1 MTGII
6 LENITSVNDLSM
18 FSNAYKEG
26 LIKVN
31 ISKIAKELNKDRKT
45 IKKYLEG
52 YTPKETRDR
61 VKYLDEHRDYIKEV
75 FKEDVNNSNYYHLS
89 DLFIKSSKPQELEKG
104 ITCSRV
110 TLNRYIREDKE
121 LDSLFKRK
129 KDNSF
134 TERFETEPGEQVQF
148 DMKENI
154 KLINKKG
161 EVIVGYIPTLTF
173 GWSRY
178 NIRKLI
184 IDTKVENLLSFLAE
198 SFEKIGGVPKE
209 IVIDNLKQFVEKPRR
224 NGEPAILTAKFDQ
237 FCKDYGITV
246 KPCIPHRPQ
255 TKGKTETQNKIVDQM
270 KNYNGKYIDLYHM
283 HDILETINEED
294 NKSISQATKFPR
306 IFLFEKEKG
315 DLLPLPTTEIR
326 RKYHLT
332 LNEVTVS
339 KESLVSYQSNKYSV
353 PKDYI
358 GCKVGLAVI
367 RNQLHIYYNK
377 KIITIHQITNKL
389 LNIKDEHDLKY
400 KNSVKNSDESNQ
412 KEKSIIQKELE
423 DIIYD

>member
-6 LENITSVNDLSM
+6 LENITNINDLTM
-18 FSNAYKEG
+18 FSKAYKKG

-31 ISKIAKELNKDRKT
+31 ISKLARNLNKDRKT

-52 YTPKETRDR
+52 YIPKETRDR
-61 VKYLDEHRDYIKEV
+61 VKYLDDYREYIIDVLSDKYQSFDYIDHL
-75 FKEDVNNSNYYHLS
+75 FKYL
-89 DLFIKSSKPQELEKG
+89 KREKG
-104 ITCSRV
+104 IICSRV
-110 TLNRYIREDKE
+110 TLNRYIREDEE
-121 LDSLFKRK
+121 LNSLFKRK

-154 KLINKKG
+154 KLINQKG
-161 EVIVGYIPTLTF
+161 EVIIGYIPTLTF

-184 IDTKVENLLSFLAE
+184 LDTKVENLLSFLVE

-224 NGEPAILTAKFDQ
+224 NGEPAILTSKFEE
-237 FCKDYGITV
+237 FCKDYGIKV
-246 KPCIPHRPQ
+246 RPCIPHRPQ
-255 TKGKTETQNKIVDQM
+255 TKGKTETQNKIVEQM
-270 KNYNGKYIDLYHM
+270 KNYNGKYIDIYHM
-283 HDILETINEED
+283 HEILEIINKED
-294 NKSISQATKFPR
+294 NDNVSQATKFPR

-315 DLLPLPTTEIR
+315 DFLPLPSTEIR

-332 LNEVTVS
+332 LKEVIVS
-339 KESLVSYQSNKYSV
+339 KESLVTYKSNKYSV
-353 PKDYI
+353 PKIYI
-358 GCKVGLAVI
+358 GRKVGLVVV
-367 RNQLHIYYNK
+367 RDKLHIYYNK

-400 KNSVKNSDESNQ
+400 KNIKKDSKENTM
-412 KEKSIIQKELE
+412 KEKTIIQKELE
-423 DIIYD
+423 EIIYD

>member
-6 LENITSVNDLSM
+6 LENITIINDLAI
-18 FSNAYKEG
+18 FSKAYKKG

-31 ISKIAKELNKDRKT
+31 ISKLARDLNKDRKT

-61 VKYLDEHRDYIKEV
+61 VKYLDEYREYIIQVLSDKYQSFDYIDHL
-75 FKEDVNNSNYYHLS
+75 FKYL
-89 DLFIKSSKPQELEKG
+89 KREKG

-110 TLNRYIREDKE
+110 TLNRYIREDEE
-121 LDSLFKRK
+121 LNSLFKRK

-134 TERFETEPGEQVQF
+134 TERFETNPGQQVQF

-161 EVIVGYIPTLTF
+161 ETIIGYIPTLTF

-184 IDTKVENLLSFLAE
+184 LDTKVENLLSFLAE

-224 NGEPAILTAKFDQ
+224 NGEPAILTSRFEE
-237 FCKDYGITV
+237 FCKDYGIKV

-283 HDILETINEED
+283 HEILEIINKED
-294 NKSISQATKFPR
+294 NDDISQATKFPR

-339 KESLVSYQSNKYSV
+339 KESLISYQSNKYSV
-353 PKDYI
+353 PKKYI
-358 GCKVGLAVI
+358 GCRVGLVVI
-367 RNQLHIYYNK
+367 RDKLHIYYNK

-400 KNSVKNSDESNQ
+400 KNIKKDAQERTM

>member
-6 LENITSVNDLSM
+6 LENITSINDLSM
-18 FSNAYKEG
+18 FSKAYKEG

-31 ISKIAKELNKDRKT
+31 ISKLAKELNKDRKT

-61 VKYLDEHRDYIKEV
+61 VKYLDEYRDYIIEV
-75 FKEDVNNSNYYHLS
+75 LS
-89 DLFIKSSKPQELEKG
+89 DKYQSFDYIDHLFKYLKREKG

-110 TLNRYIREDKE
+110 TLNRYIREDEE
-121 LDSLFKRK
+121 LNSLFKRK

-134 TERFETEPGEQVQF
+134 TERFETLPGEQVQF

-154 KLINKKG
+154 KLINQKG
-161 EVIVGYIPTLTF
+161 EVTIGYIPTLTF

-184 IDTKVENLLSFLAE
+184 LDTKVENLLSFLAE

-224 NGEPAILTAKFDQ
+224 NGEPAILTAKFEE
-237 FCKDYGITV
+237 FCKDYGIAV

-294 NKSISQATKFPR
+294 NKDISQATKFPR

-339 KESLVSYQSNKYSV
+339 KESLITYKSNKYSV
-353 PKDYI
+353 PKNYI

-400 KNSVKNSDESNQ
+400 KNIKKNDKENNI

-423 DIIYD
+423 EIIYD

>member
-1 MTGII
+1 MNKG
-6 LENITSVNDLSM
+6 LYKFFLCLHLLDY
-18 FSNAYKEG
+18 FS
-26 LIKVN
+26 
-31 ISKIAKELNKDRKT
+31 
-45 IKKYLEG
+45 
-52 YTPKETRDR
+52 
-61 VKYLDEHRDYIKEV
+61 
-75 FKEDVNNSNYYHLS
+75 
-89 DLFIKSSKPQELEKG
+89 
-104 ITCSRV
+104 
-110 TLNRYIREDKE
+110 
-121 LDSLFKRK
+121 
-129 KDNSF
+129 
-134 TERFETEPGEQVQF
+134 EQVQF

-389 LNIKDEHDLKY
+389 LNIKDEHNLKY
-400 KNSVKNSDESNQ
+400 KKINKRRDEISK

>member
-6 LENITSVNDLSM
+6 LENITTINDLSM
-18 FSNAYKEG
+18 FSKAYKEG

-75 FKEDVNNSNYYHLS
+75 LS
-89 DLFIKSSKPQELEKG
+89 DKYQSFDYIDHLFKYLKREKG

-110 TLNRYIREDKE
+110 TLNRYIR
-121 LDSLFKRK
+121 
-129 KDNSF
+129 
-134 TERFETEPGEQVQF
+134 
-148 DMKENI
+148 ENI

-389 LNIKDEHDLKY
+389 LNIKDEHNLKY
-400 KNSVKNSDESNQ
+400 KKINKRRDEISK

>member
-6 LENITSVNDLSM
+6 LENITSINDLAI
-18 FSNAYKEG
+18 FSKAYTKG

-31 ISKIAKELNKDRKT
+31 ISKLARDLNKDRKT
-45 IKKYLEG
+45 IKKYLEE

-61 VKYLDEHRDYIKEV
+61 VKYLDEYREYIIQVLSDKYQSFDYIDNL
-75 FKEDVNNSNYYHLS
+75 FKYL
-89 DLFIKSSKPQELEKG
+89 KREKG

-110 TLNRYIREDKE
+110 TLNCYIREDEE
-121 LDSLFKRK
+121 LNSLFKRK

-134 TERFETEPGEQVQF
+134 AERFETNPGQQVQF

-154 KLINKKG
+154 KLINQKG
-161 EVIVGYIPTLTF
+161 EMTIGHIPTLTF

-184 IDTKVENLLSFLAE
+184 LDTKVENLLSFLAE
-198 SFEKIGGVPKE
+198 SFEEIGGVPKE
-209 IVIDNLKQFVEKPRR
+209 IVIDNLKQFVETPRR
-224 NGEPAILTAKFDQ
+224 NGEPAILTSRFEE
-237 FCKDYGITV
+237 FCKDYEIKV

-283 HDILETINEED
+283 HEILEIINKED
-294 NKSISQATKFPR
+294 NDDISQATKFHR

-315 DLLPLPTTEIR
+315 DILPLPSTEIR

-332 LNEVTVS
+332 LKEVIVS
-339 KESLVSYQSNKYSV
+339 KESLVSYKSN
-353 PKDYI
+353 
-358 GCKVGLAVI
+358 
-367 RNQLHIYYNK
+367 
-377 KIITIHQITNKL
+377 
-389 LNIKDEHDLKY
+389 
-400 KNSVKNSDESNQ
+400 
-412 KEKSIIQKELE
+412 
-423 DIIYD
+423 

>member
-6 LENITSVNDLSM
+6 LENITSINDLSM
-18 FSNAYKEG
+18 FSKAYKEG

-45 IKKYLEG
+45 IRKYLEG
-52 YTPKETRDR
+52 YSPKETRDR
-61 VKYLDEHRDYIKEV
+61 VKYLDEYRDYIKEV
-75 FKEDVNNSNYYHLS
+75 LS
-89 DLFIKSSKPQELEKG
+89 DKYQSFDYIDHLFKYLKREKG

-110 TLNRYIREDKE
+110 TLNRFIREDKE

-134 TERFETEPGEQVQF
+134 TERFETEPGQQVQF

-161 EVIVGYIPTLTF
+161 ETIVGYIPTLTF

-209 IVIDNLKQFVEKPRR
+209 IVIDNLKQFVEKPRH

-339 KESLVSYQSNKYSV
+339 KESLITYKSNKYSV
-353 PKDYI
+353 PKNYI
-358 GCKVGLAVI
+358 GCKVGLVVI
-367 RNQLHIYYNK
+367 RDQLHIYYNK

-412 KEKSIIQKELE
+412 KEKTIIQRELE

>member
-6 LENITSVNDLSM
+6 LEKITSINDLSM
-18 FSNAYKEG
+18 FSKAYKEG

-31 ISKIAKELNKDRKT
+31 ISKVAKELNKDRKT
-45 IKKYLEG
+45 VRKYLEG

-61 VKYLDEHRDYIKEV
+61 IKYLDEFRDYIKEV
-75 FKEDVNNSNYYHLS
+75 LS
-89 DLFIKSSKPQELEKG
+89 DKYQSFDYIDHLFKYLKREKG

-134 TERFETEPGEQVQF
+134 TERFETEPGQQVQF

-161 EVIVGYIPTLTF
+161 EVIIGYIPTLTF

-224 NGEPAILTAKFDQ
+224 NGETAILTAKFEQ
-237 FCKDYGITV
+237 FCKDYGIIV

-283 HDILETINEED
+283 HDILKTINEED

-339 KESLVSYQSNKYSV
+339 KESLISYQSNKYSV
-353 PKDYI
+353 PKHYI
-358 GCKVGLAVI
+358 GCKVGLVVI
-367 RNQLHIYYNK
+367 RDQLHIYYNK

-400 KNSVKNSDESNQ
+400 KNIDKDNKKTIT

>member
-1 MTGII
+1 M
-6 LENITSVNDLSM
+6 ENN
-18 FSNAYKEG
+18 
-26 LIKVN
+26 
-31 ISKIAKELNKDRKT
+31 
-45 IKKYLEG
+45 
-52 YTPKETRDR
+52 
-61 VKYLDEHRDYIKEV
+61 
-75 FKEDVNNSNYYHLS
+75 
-89 DLFIKSSKPQELEKG
+89 
-104 ITCSRV
+104 
-110 TLNRYIREDKE
+110 
-121 LDSLFKRK
+121 
-129 KDNSF
+129 
-134 TERFETEPGEQVQF
+134 
-148 DMKENI
+148 
-154 KLINKKG
+154 
-161 EVIVGYIPTLTF
+161 
-173 GWSRY
+173 
-178 NIRKLI
+178 
-184 IDTKVENLLSFLAE
+184 
-198 SFEKIGGVPKE
+198 
-209 IVIDNLKQFVEKPRR
+209 
-224 NGEPAILTAKFDQ
+224 
-237 FCKDYGITV
+237 GITV
-246 KPCIPHRPQ
+246 KLCIPHRPQ

-283 HDILETINEED
+283 HDILATINEED

>member
-6 LENITSVNDLSM
+6 LENITIINDLAI
-18 FSNAYKEG
+18 FSKAYKKG

-31 ISKIAKELNKDRKT
+31 ISKLARDLNKDRKT
-45 IKKYLEG
+45 IKRYLEG

-61 VKYLDEHRDYIKEV
+61 VKYLDEYREDIIQVLSDKYQSFDYIDHL
-75 FKEDVNNSNYYHLS
+75 FKYL
-89 DLFIKSSKPQELEKG
+89 KREKG

-110 TLNRYIREDKE
+110 TLNRYIREDEE
-121 LDSLFKRK
+121 LNSLFKRR
-129 KDNSF
+129 KDNAF

-154 KLINKKG
+154 KLINQKG
-161 EVIVGYIPTLTF
+161 EMTIGYIPTLTF

-184 IDTKVENLLSFLAE
+184 LDTKVENLLSFLAE
-198 SFEKIGGVPKE
+198 SFEEIGGVPKE

-224 NGEPAILTAKFDQ
+224 NGEPAILTSRFEE
-237 FCKDYGITV
+237 FCKDYGIKV

-283 HDILETINEED
+283 HEILEIINKED
-294 NKSISQATKFPR
+294 NDDISQATKFPR

-339 KESLVSYQSNKYSV
+339 KESLISYQSNKYSV
-353 PKDYI
+353 PKNYI
-358 GCKVGLAVI
+358 GCKVGLVVI
-367 RNQLHIYYNK
+367 RDQLHIYYNK

-400 KNSVKNSDESNQ
+400 KNIIKKNDENN
-412 KEKSIIQKELE
+412 KVKSIIQKELE

>member
-6 LENITSVNDLSM
+6 LENITNINDLTM
-18 FSNAYKEG
+18 FSKAYKKG

-31 ISKIAKELNKDRKT
+31 ISKLARNLNKDRKT

-52 YTPKETRDR
+52 YIPKETRDR
-61 VKYLDEHRDYIKEV
+61 VKYLDDYREYIIDVLSDKYQSFDYIDHL
-75 FKEDVNNSNYYHLS
+75 FKYL
-89 DLFIKSSKPQELEKG
+89 KREKG
-104 ITCSRV
+104 IICSRV
-110 TLNRYIREDKE
+110 TLNRYIREDEE
-121 LDSLFKRK
+121 LNSLFKRK

-154 KLINKKG
+154 KLINQKG
-161 EVIVGYIPTLTF
+161 EVIIGYIPTLTF

-184 IDTKVENLLSFLAE
+184 LDTKVENLLSFLAE

-224 NGEPAILTAKFDQ
+224 NGEPAILTSKFEE
-237 FCKDYGITV
+237 FCKDYGIKV
-246 KPCIPHRPQ
+246 RPSIPHRPQ
-255 TKGKTETQNKIVDQM
+255 TKGKTETQNKIVEQM
-270 KNYNGKYIDLYHM
+270 KNYNGKYIDIYHM
-283 HDILETINEED
+283 HEILEIINKED
-294 NKSISQATKFPR
+294 NDNVSQATKFPR

-315 DLLPLPTTEIR
+315 DFLPLPSTEIR

-332 LNEVTVS
+332 LKEVIVS
-339 KESLVSYQSNKYSV
+339 KESLVTYKSNKYSV
-353 PKDYI
+353 SKIYI
-358 GCKVGLAVI
+358 GRKVGLVVV
-367 RNQLHIYYNK
+367 RDKLHIYYNK

-400 KNSVKNSDESNQ
+400 KNIKKDSKENTM
-412 KEKSIIQKELE
+412 KEKTIIQKELE
-423 DIIYD
+423 EIIYD

>member
-18 FSNAYKEG
+18 LSKAYKEG

-45 IKKYLEG
+45 IRKYLEG

-75 FKEDVNNSNYYHLS
+75 LS
-89 DLFIKSSKPQELEKG
+89 DKYQSFDYIDHLFKYLKREKG

-129 KDNSF
+129 KENSF
-134 TERFETEPGEQVQF
+134 TERFETEPGQQVQF

-198 SFEKIGGVPKE
+198 SFEAIGGVPKE

-270 KNYNGKYIDLYHM
+270 KNYNGKYVDLYHM

-294 NKSISQATKFPR
+294 NKCISQATKFPR

-339 KESLVSYQSNKYSV
+339 KESLISYKSNKYSV

-358 GCKVGLAVI
+358 GCKVGLVVI
-367 RNQLHIYYNK
+367 RDQLHIYYNK

-389 LNIKDEHDLKY
+389 LNIKDEHELKY
-400 KNSVKNSDESNQ
+400 KNINNNSNQ
-412 KEKSIIQKELE
+412 TNKKEKSIIQKELE

>member
-6 LENITSVNDLSM
+6 LENISSVNDLSM
-18 FSNAYKEG
+18 FCKAYKEG
-26 LIKVN
+26 LITVN
-31 ISKIAKELNKDRKT
+31 ISKIAKELNRDRKT
-45 IKKYLEG
+45 IRKYLEG
-52 YTPKETRDR
+52 YTPKVTRDR

-75 FKEDVNNSNYYHLS
+75 LS
-89 DLFIKSSKPQELEKG
+89 DKYQSFDYIDHLFKYLKREKG

-121 LDSLFKRK
+121 LDSLYKRK

-148 DMKENI
+148 DMKESI

-209 IVIDNLKQFVEKPRR
+209 IVIDNLKQFVEKPRC

-283 HDILETINEED
+283 HVVLETINEED

-339 KESLVSYQSNKYSV
+339 KESLISYQSNKYSV
-353 PKDYI
+353 PKNYI
-358 GCKVGLAVI
+358 GCKVGLVVI
-367 RNQLHIYYNK
+367 RDQLHIYYNK

-400 KNSVKNSDESNQ
+400 KNIIKKNDENN
-412 KEKSIIQKELE
+412 KVKSIIQKELE

>member
-6 LENITSVNDLSM
+6 LENITNVNDLSM
-18 FSNAYKEG
+18 FSKAYKEG

-45 IKKYLEG
+45 IRKYLEG

-61 VKYLDEHRDYIKEV
+61 VKYLDEYRDYIKEV
-75 FKEDVNNSNYYHLS
+75 LS
-89 DLFIKSSKPQELEKG
+89 DKYQSFDYIDHLFKYLKREKG

-110 TLNRYIREDKE
+110 TLNRYIREDNE

-134 TERFETEPGEQVQF
+134 TERFETEPGQQVQF

-161 EVIVGYIPTLTF
+161 ETIIGYIPTITF

-198 SFEKIGGVPKE
+198 SFETIGGVPKE

-224 NGEPAILTAKFDQ
+224 NGEQAILTAKFDE

-283 HDILETINEED
+283 HNILETINEED

-315 DLLPLPTTEIR
+315 DLLPLPSTEIR
-326 RKYHLT
+326 KKYHLT

-339 KESLVSYQSNKYSV
+339 KESLISYQSNKYSV
-353 PKDYI
+353 PKNYI
-358 GCKVGLAVI
+358 GCKVGLVVI
-367 RNQLHIYYNK
+367 RDQLHIYYSK

-389 LNIKDEHDLKY
+389 LKIKDEHELKY
-400 KNSVKNSDESNQ
+400 KNIDKSKDEPNK

-423 DIIYD
+423 DISYD

>member
-1 MTGII
+1 MI
-6 LENITSVNDLSM
+6 LVHYQL
-18 FSNAYKEG
+18 
-26 LIKVN
+26 
-31 ISKIAKELNKDRKT
+31 
-45 IKKYLEG
+45 KYLWTIYIIRG
-52 YTPKETRDR
+52 ET
-61 VKYLDEHRDYIKEV
+61 
-75 FKEDVNNSNYYHLS
+75 
-89 DLFIKSSKPQELEKG
+89 
-104 ITCSRV
+104 
-110 TLNRYIREDKE
+110 
-121 LDSLFKRK
+121 
-129 KDNSF
+129 
-134 TERFETEPGEQVQF
+134 
-148 DMKENI
+148 
-154 KLINKKG
+154 
-161 EVIVGYIPTLTF
+161 IVGYIPTLTF

-224 NGEPAILTAKFDQ
+224 NGEPAILTAKFEE
-237 FCKDYGITV
+237 FCKDYGIKV

-339 KESLVSYQSNKYSV
+339 KESLITYKSNKYSV
-353 PKDYI
+353 PKNYI
-358 GCKVGLAVI
+358 GCKVGLVVI
-367 RNQLHIYYNK
+367 RDQLHIYYNK

-389 LNIKDEHDLKY
+389 LNIKDEHNLKY
-400 KNSVKNSDESNQ
+400 KKINKRRDEISK

>member
-6 LENITSVNDLSM
+6 LENITNVNDLSM
-18 FSNAYKEG
+18 FSKTYKEG

-31 ISKIAKELNKDRKT
+31 ISKIAKELNRDRKT
-45 IKKYLEG
+45 IRKYLEG
-52 YTPKETRDR
+52 YTPKVARDR

-75 FKEDVNNSNYYHLS
+75 LS
-89 DLFIKSSKPQELEKG
+89 DKYQSFDYIDHLFKYLKREKG

-148 DMKENI
+148 DMKESI

-209 IVIDNLKQFVEKPRR
+209 IVIDNLKQFVEKPRC

-283 HDILETINEED
+283 HVVLETINEED

-339 KESLVSYQSNKYSV
+339 KESLISYQSNKYSV
-353 PKDYI
+353 PKNYI
-358 GCKVGLAVI
+358 GCKVGLVVI
-367 RNQLHIYYNK
+367 RDQLHIYYNK

-400 KNSVKNSDESNQ
+400 KNIVKKNDENN
-412 KEKSIIQKELE
+412 KVKSIIQKELE

>member
-6 LENITSVNDLSM
+6 LENIISINDLTM
-18 FSNAYKEG
+18 FSKAYREG

-31 ISKIAKELNKDRKT
+31 ISKLARELNKGRKT
-45 IKKYLEG
+45 IRKYLEG
-52 YTPKETRDR
+52 YTPKETKDR
-61 VKYLDEHRDYIKEV
+61 IKYLDEHRNYIIEV
-75 FKEDVNNSNYYHLS
+75 LS
-89 DLFIKSSKPQELEKG
+89 DKYQSFDYVDHLFKYLKREKG

-110 TLNRYIREDKE
+110 TFNRYIREDEE
-121 LDSLFKRK
+121 LNSLFKRK

-154 KLINKKG
+154 KLINQKG
-161 EVIVGYIPTLTF
+161 EVTIGYIPTLTF

-184 IDTKVENLLSFLAE
+184 LDTKVENLLSFLAE
-198 SFEKIGGVPKE
+198 SFEEIGGVPKE
-209 IVIDNLKQFVEKPRR
+209 IVIDNLKQFVGKPRH
-224 NGEPAILTAKFDQ
+224 NGEPAILSSKFEE

-246 KPCIPHRPQ
+246 KPCIAHRPQ

-283 HDILETINEED
+283 HEILNTINEED
-294 NKSISQATKFPR
+294 NKAISQATKFPR

-315 DLLPLPTTEIR
+315 DLLPLPITEIR

-332 LNEVTVS
+332 LKEVIVS
-339 KESLVSYQSNKYSV
+339 KESLVTYKSNKYSV
-353 PKDYI
+353 PKMYI
-358 GCKVGLAVI
+358 GRKVGLVVV
-367 RNQLHIYYNK
+367 RDKLHIYYNK

-400 KNSVKNSDESNQ
+400 KNIKKDTDESTK
-412 KEKSIIQKELE
+412 KEKTIIQKELE
-423 DIIYD
+423 EIIYD

>member
-6 LENITSVNDLSM
+6 LENITNVNDLSM
-18 FSNAYKEG
+18 FSKAYKEG

-45 IKKYLEG
+45 IRKYLEG

-61 VKYLDEHRDYIKEV
+61 VKYLDEYRDYIKEV
-75 FKEDVNNSNYYHLS
+75 LS
-89 DLFIKSSKPQELEKG
+89 DKYQSFDYIDHLFKYLKREKG

-110 TLNRYIREDKE
+110 TLNRYIREDNE

-134 TERFETEPGEQVQF
+134 TERFETEPGQQVQF

-161 EVIVGYIPTLTF
+161 ETIIGYIPTITF

-198 SFEKIGGVPKE
+198 SFETIGGVPKE

-224 NGEPAILTAKFDQ
+224 NGEQAILTAKFDE

-283 HDILETINEED
+283 HNILETINEED

-315 DLLPLPTTEIR
+315 DLLPLPSTEIR
-326 RKYHLT
+326 KKYHLT

-339 KESLVSYQSNKYSV
+339 KESLISYQSNKYSV
-353 PKDYI
+353 PKNYI
-358 GCKVGLAVI
+358 GCKVGLVVI
-367 RNQLHIYYNK
+367 RDQLHIYYSK

-389 LNIKDEHDLKY
+389 LNIKDEHELKY
-400 KNSVKNSDESNQ
+400 KNIDKSKDEPNK

-423 DIIYD
+423 DISYD

>member
-6 LENITSVNDLSM
+6 LENITNINDLTM
-18 FSNAYKEG
+18 FSKAYKKG

-31 ISKIAKELNKDRKT
+31 ISKLARNLNKDRKT

-52 YTPKETRDR
+52 YIPKETRDR
-61 VKYLDEHRDYIKEV
+61 VKYLDDYREYII
-75 FKEDVNNSNYYHLS
+75 DVLS
-89 DLFIKSSKPQELEKG
+89 DKYQSFGYIDHLFKYLKREKG
-104 ITCSRV
+104 IICSRV
-110 TLNRYIREDKE
+110 TLNRYIREDEE
-121 LDSLFKRK
+121 LNSLFKRK

-154 KLINKKG
+154 KLINQKG
-161 EVIVGYIPTLTF
+161 EVIIGYIPTLTF

-184 IDTKVENLLSFLAE
+184 LDTKVENLLSFLAE

-224 NGEPAILTAKFDQ
+224 NGEPAILTSKFEE
-237 FCKDYGITV
+237 FCKDYGIKV
-246 KPCIPHRPQ
+246 RPCIPHRPQ
-255 TKGKTETQNKIVDQM
+255 TKGKTETQNKIVEQM
-270 KNYNGKYIDLYHM
+270 KNYNGKYIDIYHM
-283 HDILETINEED
+283 HEILEIINKED
-294 NKSISQATKFPR
+294 NDNVSQATKFPR

-315 DLLPLPTTEIR
+315 DFLPLPSTEIR

-332 LNEVTVS
+332 LKEVIVS
-339 KESLVSYQSNKYSV
+339 KESLVTYKSNKYSV
-353 PKDYI
+353 PKIYI
-358 GCKVGLAVI
+358 GRKVGLVVV
-367 RNQLHIYYNK
+367 RDKLHIYYNK

-400 KNSVKNSDESNQ
+400 KKRFKRKYYERKNNNT
-412 KEKSIIQKELE
+412 KRTGGNNI
-423 DIIYD
+423 

>member
-6 LENITSVNDLSM
+6 LENITHINDLAM
-18 FSNAYKEG
+18 FSKAYKKG

-31 ISKIAKELNKDRKT
+31 VSKLAKELNKDRKT
-45 IKKYLEG
+45 IRKYLEG
-52 YTPKETRDR
+52 YSPKKTRNR
-61 VKYLDEHRDYIKEV
+61 MKYLDQYRDYIIEI
-75 FKEDVNNSNYYHLS
+75 LS
-89 DLFIKSSKPQELEKG
+89 DKYQSFDYIDHLFKYLKREKG
-104 ITCSRV
+104 IICSRV
-110 TLNRYIREDKE
+110 TFNRYIREDE
-121 LDSLFKRK
+121 QLDSLFKRK
-129 KDNSF
+129 QENTF
-134 TERFETEPGEQVQF
+134 TERFETEPGQQAQF

-154 KLINKKG
+154 KLINQCG
-161 EVIVGYIPTLTF
+161 EVTKGHIPTLTF

-178 NIRKLI
+178 NLRKLI

-209 IVIDNLKQFVEKPRR
+209 LVIDNLKQFVEKPRR
-224 NGEPAILTAKFDQ
+224 NDEPAILNPKFEE
-237 FCKDYGITV
+237 FCKDYGITP
-246 KPCIPHRPQ
+246 KPCMPHRPQ

-283 HDILETINEED
+283 HEILEIINEED
-294 NKSISQATKFPR
+294 NKDISQATKFPR

-332 LNEVTVS
+332 LNEVIVS
-339 KESLVSYQSNKYSV
+339 KESLISYKSNKYSV
-353 PKDYI
+353 PKKYI
-358 GCKVGLAVI
+358 GCKVGLVVI

-389 LNIKDEHDLKY
+389 LNIKEEHNLIYEKRQ
-400 KNSVKNSDESNQ
+400 KNENNH
-412 KEKSIIQKELE
+412 SIILKEME
-423 DIIYD
+423 NIQYD

>member
-6 LENITSVNDLSM
+6 LENISSVNDLSM
-18 FSNAYKEG
+18 FCKAYKEG
-26 LIKVN
+26 LITVN
-31 ISKIAKELNKDRKT
+31 ISKIAKELNRDRKT
-45 IKKYLEG
+45 IRKYLEG
-52 YTPKETRDR
+52 YTPKVTRDR

-75 FKEDVNNSNYYHLS
+75 LS
-89 DLFIKSSKPQELEKG
+89 DKYQSFDYIDHLFKYLKREKG

-148 DMKENI
+148 DMKESI

-209 IVIDNLKQFVEKPRR
+209 IVIDNLKQFVEKPRC

-283 HDILETINEED
+283 HDVLETINEED

-339 KESLVSYQSNKYSV
+339 KESLISYQSNKYSV
-353 PKDYI
+353 PKNYI
-358 GCKVGLAVI
+358 GCKVGLVVI
-367 RNQLHIYYNK
+367 RDQLHIYYNK

-400 KNSVKNSDESNQ
+400 KNIIKKNDENN
-412 KEKSIIQKELE
+412 KVKSIIQKELE

>member
-6 LENITSVNDLSM
+6 LENITSINDLSM
-18 FSNAYKEG
+18 FSKAYKEG

-45 IKKYLEG
+45 IRKYLEG
-52 YTPKETRDR
+52 YSPKETRDR
-61 VKYLDEHRDYIKEV
+61 VKYLDEYRDYIKEV
-75 FKEDVNNSNYYHLS
+75 LS
-89 DLFIKSSKPQELEKG
+89 DKYQSFDYIDHLFKYLKREKG

-110 TLNRYIREDKE
+110 TLNRFIREDKE

-134 TERFETEPGEQVQF
+134 TERFETEPGQQVQF

-161 EVIVGYIPTLTF
+161 ETIVGYIPTLTF

-184 IDTKVENLLSFLAE
+184 IDTKIENLLSFLAE

-209 IVIDNLKQFVEKPRR
+209 IVIDNLKQFVEKPRHD
-224 NGEPAILTAKFDQ
+224 GEPAILTAKFDQ

-339 KESLVSYQSNKYSV
+339 KESLITYKSNKYSV
-353 PKDYI
+353 PKNYI
-358 GCKVGLAVI
+358 GCKVGLVVI
-367 RNQLHIYYNK
+367 RDQLHIYYNK

-412 KEKSIIQKELE
+412 KEKTIIQRELE

>member
-1 MTGII
+1 
-6 LENITSVNDLSM
+6 
-18 FSNAYKEG
+18 
-26 LIKVN
+26 
-31 ISKIAKELNKDRKT
+31 
-45 IKKYLEG
+45 
-52 YTPKETRDR
+52 
-61 VKYLDEHRDYIKEV
+61 
-75 FKEDVNNSNYYHLS
+75 
-89 DLFIKSSKPQELEKG
+89 
-104 ITCSRV
+104 
-110 TLNRYIREDKE
+110 
-121 LDSLFKRK
+121 
-129 KDNSF
+129 
-134 TERFETEPGEQVQF
+134 
-148 DMKENI
+148 
-154 KLINKKG
+154 
-161 EVIVGYIPTLTF
+161 
-173 GWSRY
+173 
-178 NIRKLI
+178 
-184 IDTKVENLLSFLAE
+184 
-198 SFEKIGGVPKE
+198 
-209 IVIDNLKQFVEKPRR
+209 
-224 NGEPAILTAKFDQ
+224 
-237 FCKDYGITV
+237 
-246 KPCIPHRPQ
+246 
-255 TKGKTETQNKIVDQM
+255 M

>member
-18 FSNAYKEG
+18 FSKAYKEG

-75 FKEDVNNSNYYHLS
+75 LS
-89 DLFIKSSKPQELEKG
+89 DKYQSFDYIDHLFKYLKREKG

-339 KESLVSYQSNKYSV
+339 KESLITYKSNKYSV
-353 PKDYI
+353 PKNYI
-358 GCKVGLAVI
+358 GCKVGLVVI
-367 RNQLHIYYNK
+367 RDQLHIYYNK

-389 LNIKDEHDLKY
+389 LNIKDEHNLKY
-400 KNSVKNSDESNQ
+400 KKINKRRDEISK

>member
-6 LENITSVNDLSM
+6 LENISSVNDLSM
-18 FSNAYKEG
+18 FCKAYKEG

-31 ISKIAKELNKDRKT
+31 ISKIAKELNRDRKT
-45 IKKYLEG
+45 IRKYLEG
-52 YTPKETRDR
+52 YTPKVTRDR

-75 FKEDVNNSNYYHLS
+75 LS
-89 DLFIKSSKPQELEKG
+89 DKYQSFDYIDHLFKYLKREKG

-148 DMKENI
+148 DMKESI

-209 IVIDNLKQFVEKPRR
+209 IVIDNLKQFVEKPRC

-283 HDILETINEED
+283 HVVLETINEED

-339 KESLVSYQSNKYSV
+339 KESLISYQSNKYSV
-353 PKDYI
+353 PKNYI
-358 GCKVGLAVI
+358 GCKVGLVVI
-367 RNQLHIYYNK
+367 RDQLHIYYNK

-400 KNSVKNSDESNQ
+400 KNIVKKNDENN
-412 KEKSIIQKELE
+412 KVKSIIQKELE

>member
-1 MTGII
+1 M
-6 LENITSVNDLSM
+6 LSDKYQS
-18 FSNAYKEG
+18 FDYIDH
-26 LIKVN
+26 LF
-31 ISKIAKELNKDRKT
+31 
-45 IKKYLEG
+45 KYL
-52 YTPKETRDR
+52 KR
-61 VKYLDEHRDYIKEV
+61 
-75 FKEDVNNSNYYHLS
+75 
-89 DLFIKSSKPQELEKG
+89 EKG

-110 TLNRYIREDKE
+110 TLNRYIREDEE
-121 LDSLFKRK
+121 LNSLFKRK

-134 TERFETEPGEQVQF
+134 TERFETNPGQQVQF

-154 KLINKKG
+154 KLINQKG
-161 EVIVGYIPTLTF
+161 EMTIGYIPTLTF

-184 IDTKVENLLSFLAE
+184 LDTKVENLLSFLAE
-198 SFEKIGGVPKE
+198 SFEEIGGVPKE

-224 NGEPAILTAKFDQ
+224 NGEPAILTSRFEE
-237 FCKDYGITV
+237 FCKDYGIKV

-283 HDILETINEED
+283 HEILEIINKED
-294 NKSISQATKFPR
+294 NDDISQATKFPR
-306 IFLFEKEKG
+306 IFLFKKEKG
-315 DLLPLPTTEIR
+315 DFLPLPSTEIR

-332 LNEVTVS
+332 LKEVIVS
-339 KESLVSYQSNKYSV
+339 KESLVSYKSNKYSV
-353 PKDYI
+353 PKKYI
-358 GCKVGLAVI
+358 GCRVGLVVI
-367 RNQLHIYYNK
+367 RDKLHIYYNK

-400 KNSVKNSDESNQ
+400 KNIKKDVQERTM

-423 DIIYD
+423 EIIYD

>member
-6 LENITSVNDLSM
+6 LENITDINDLTM
-18 FSNAYKEG
+18 FSKAYKKG

-31 ISKIAKELNKDRKT
+31 ISKLARDLNKDRKT
-45 IKKYLEG
+45 IKRYLEG

-61 VKYLDEHRDYIKEV
+61 VKYLDEYREYIIDVLSDRYQSFDYIDHL
-75 FKEDVNNSNYYHLS
+75 FKYL
-89 DLFIKSSKPQELEKG
+89 KREKG

-110 TLNRYIREDKE
+110 TLNRYIREDEE
-121 LDSLFKRK
+121 LNSLFKRK

-154 KLINKKG
+154 KLINQKG
-161 EVIVGYIPTLTF
+161 EVTIGYIPTLTF

-184 IDTKVENLLSFLAE
+184 LDTKVENLLSFLAE
-198 SFEKIGGVPKE
+198 SFEEISGVPKK
-209 IVIDNLKQFVEKPRR
+209 IVIDNLKQFVEKLRR
-224 NGEPAILTAKFDQ
+224 NGEPAILTSRFEE
-237 FCKDYGITV
+237 FCKDYEIKV

-283 HDILETINEED
+283 HEILEIINKED
-294 NKSISQATKFPR
+294 NDDISQATKFHR
-306 IFLFEKEKG
+306 IFLFGKEKG
-315 DLLPLPTTEIR
+315 DILPLPSTEIR

-332 LNEVTVS
+332 LKEVIVS
-339 KESLVSYQSNKYSV
+339 KESLVSYKSNKYSV
-353 PKDYI
+353 PKKYI
-358 GCKVGLAVI
+358 GCRVGLVVI
-367 RNQLHIYYNK
+367 RDKLHIYYNK

-389 LNIKDEHDLKY
+389 LNIKDEHNLKC
-400 KNSVKNSDESNQ
+400 KNIKIDAQEKVM
-412 KEKSIIQKELE
+412 KEKTIIQKELE
-423 DIIYD
+423 EIIYD